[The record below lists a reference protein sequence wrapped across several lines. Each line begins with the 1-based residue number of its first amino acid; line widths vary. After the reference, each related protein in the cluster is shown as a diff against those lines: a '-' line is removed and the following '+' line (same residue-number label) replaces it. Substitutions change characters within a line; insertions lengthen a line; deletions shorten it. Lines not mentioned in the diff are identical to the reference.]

1 MALKPLKPL
10 RIALTGSIACGKS
23 LFAKFLRELGV
34 QTLDADDIVHELIP
48 VDERRRLAAIVFSD
62 PVARKALEA
71 RIHPVVR
78 DKIERWFYD
87 ESNAR
92 GSRSSRNSRCPNA
105 MAGSMDSDVLEDV
118 RFSIGSDVQNHS
130 RTSSTTCI
138 TSITGTS
145 SATSITSTSS
155 TTRTSSQ
162 STPNQIPSD
171 SQSDSKSDLPV
182 IRIAIIPLLF
192 ECKWDGDY
200 DIILCIS
207 SPVEEQI
214 RRMVE
219 TRGMTRVEA
228 EARLSAQL
236 PQEEKLA
243 RSHYVVV
250 NDSTPEHLREE
261 AVRCVEWL
269 RSRQH

>member
-1 MALKPLKPL
+1 MALKPLK
-10 RIALTGSIACGKS
+10 IALTGSIACGKS

-48 VDERRRLAAIVFSD
+48 AEERRRLAPIVFSN
-62 PVARKALEA
+62 PAARKALEE
-71 RIHPVVR
+71 RIHPLVKARFDV
-78 DKIERWFYD
+78 WF
-87 ESNAR
+87 A
-92 GSRSSRNSRCPNA
+92 SSPP
-105 MAGSMDSDVLEDV
+105 
-118 RFSIGSDVQNHS
+118 HP
-130 RTSSTTCI
+130 
-138 TSITGTS
+138 
-145 SATSITSTSS
+145 
-155 TTRTSSQ
+155 SQ
-162 STPNQIPSD
+162 TPQTPIL
-171 SQSDSKSDLPV
+171 KL
-182 IRIAIIPLLF
+182 AIIPLLF
-192 ECKWDGDY
+192 ECKWDSDY

-207 SPVEEQI
+207 SPVAEQM

-219 TRGMTRVEA
+219 IRGMTRVEA

-269 RSRQH
+269 RARQH

>member
-1 MALKPLKPL
+1 MALKPLMPL
-10 RIALTGSIACGKS
+10 KIALTGSIACGKS

-48 VDERRRLAAIVFSD
+48 AEERRRLAPIVFSD

-78 DKIERWFYD
+78 SRFAEWF
-87 ESNAR
+87 AL
-92 GSRSSRNSRCPNA
+92 
-105 MAGSMDSDVLEDV
+105 V
-118 RFSIGSDVQNHS
+118 
-130 RTSSTTCI
+130 
-138 TSITGTS
+138 
-145 SATSITSTSS
+145 
-155 TTRTSSQ
+155 
-162 STPNQIPSD
+162 SD
-171 SQSDSKSDLPV
+171 SNGLESAPLKV
-182 IRIAIIPLLF
+182 AIIPLLF
-192 ECKWDGDY
+192 ECKWDKDY

-207 SPVEEQI
+207 SPVAEQV

-219 TRGMTRVEA
+219 IRGMTRIEA

-269 RSRQH
+269 RARQH

>member
-1 MALKPLKPL
+1 MALKPLK
-10 RIALTGSIACGKS
+10 IALTGSIACGKS

-48 VDERRRLAAIVFSD
+48 TEERRRLAKIVFSD
-62 PVARKALEA
+62 PAARKALEA

-78 DKIERWFYD
+78 DRIERWFHD
-87 ESNAR
+87 VSNAR
-92 GSRSSRNSRCPNA
+92 VSRSSGNPRSSNA
-105 MAGSMDSDVLEDV
+105 IAGS
-118 RFSIGSDVQNHS
+118 
-130 RTSSTTCI
+130 
-138 TSITGTS
+138 
-145 SATSITSTSS
+145 
-155 TTRTSSQ
+155 
-162 STPNQIPSD
+162 
-171 SQSDSKSDLPV
+171 KSFDLPT

-219 TRGMTRVEA
+219 IRGMTRIEA

-236 PQEEKLA
+236 SQEEKLA

-269 RSRQH
+269 RARQH